1 MATALISGLAMG
13 SIYALIAMG
22 YNITY
27 LTSRVVNFA
36 QAHLMV
42 LGMFLSVWMFGRG
55 VPVVLV
61 VAGSALAVMAVAL
74 VEERVAIRPLRTVG
88 AHSELVTT
96 LGYATVITGLIIVVA
111 GSDPLAVRF
120 PFSARSF
127 HLLGGRI
134 QPVDLALIITA
145 LVIAGVLAAILRWTR
160 LGIATLAQ
168 SEDREAALLRGID
181 VRKLSMIGFGLVGL
195 LAGMVGP
202 LVGNKTY
209 AVASLALLLA
219 VKGFVVVCLG
229 GLGSIEGAWL
239 GGLTIGVLEALAIW
253 RFGTDYRDLTVFV
266 VFVAMLLLR
275 PSGLFGKTNVRTV

>member
-1 MATALISGLAMG
+1 MTTALISGLATG

-22 YNITY
+22 YSITH
-27 LTSRVVNFA
+27 LTSRVLNFA

-42 LGMFLSVWMFGRG
+42 LGMFLSVWMFNRG

-61 VAGSALAVMAVAL
+61 VAGCALAVMVVAL
-74 VEERVAIRPLRTVG
+74 VEERVAIRPLRTIG

-96 LGYATVITGLIIVVA
+96 LGYATMITGLIIVVA
-111 GSDPLAVRF
+111 GSDPLVVHFPISANSFRF
-120 PFSARSF
+120 
-127 HLLGGRI
+127 LGGRV
-134 QPVDLALIITA
+134 QLVDMALIA
-145 LVIAGVLAAILRWTR
+145 VAFVIAGMLAAMLRWTR

-181 VRKLSMIGFGLVGL
+181 VRKLSLLGFGMIGL

-209 AVASLALLLA
+209 AVAPLALLLA

-229 GLGSIEGAWL
+229 GLGSMEGAWL
-239 GGLTIGVLEALAIW
+239 GGLIIGVLEALAS
-253 RFGTDYRDLTVFV
+253 RYLGTNYRDLTVFV
-266 VFVAMLLLR
+266 VFATLVLLR
-275 PSGLFGKTNVRTV
+275 PSGLFGKTSMRTV